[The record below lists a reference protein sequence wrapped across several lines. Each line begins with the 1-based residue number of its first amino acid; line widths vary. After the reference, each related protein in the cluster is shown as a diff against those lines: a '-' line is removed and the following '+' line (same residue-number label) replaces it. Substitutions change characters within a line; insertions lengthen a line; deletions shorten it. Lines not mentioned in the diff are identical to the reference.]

1 MRTAA
6 EALAEALLVNEVGL
20 AFCVAG
26 ESYIGLLDAL
36 RDRGDSCRIVTCRHE
51 AGAAIM
57 AEAYGKL
64 TGRPGLCL
72 VSRAPGLCQAS
83 LGLHVAYQDSTPLV
97 VVVGQVPRSF
107 QEREAQQEL
116 DYRRMLGQLAK
127 WVVQIDHPDRIPE
140 LVHRAF
146 ATAASGRPGPVAV
159 VVPEDLFS
167 CTTTATSLGSGRT
180 TRPSPGEDQL
190 DELGELIFGAERP
203 LMLVGGSGWTDEACA
218 AIVSFAGEHNL
229 PTCTGY
235 RRADLFDNTHSCYV
249 GELGVGPRR
258 DLVDRVREADLVLA
272 VGTRLSESTTRDYS
286 LFDHREQKQAL
297 VHVHP
302 SAEELGSVFRPTVA
316 IQAGVSEFALAV
328 ASRRFGSP
336 DRRTTWT
343 NALRRDYLGDIAP
356 PAVDDTLDLARV
368 MVWLRERLPAD
379 AIVAVDVGAFASWPL
394 RFLQFRRPGRC
405 LGPAAGSMNYALP
418 AGVAACL
425 LHPDRMVVICIG
437 DGGLVMSASELATI
451 MRYGASPII
460 LLFNNDMYA
469 SVRIHQERRHPG
481 RVVATDLT
489 NPDFPTLAQAHEMR
503 SEFVTRTDEF
513 PAAFERAA
521 TAGRATIIELRTDPD
536 RVGARTVLSE
546 LREQAASSPYR
557 Q

>member
-1 MRTAA
+1 MRTAS
-6 EALAEALLVNEVGL
+6 EALVEALLVNDVEL

-36 RDRGDSCRIVTCRHE
+36 RDVGDSCRTITCRHE

-57 AEAYGKL
+57 AEGYGKL
-64 TGRPGLCL
+64 TGKPGVCL

-97 VVVGQVPRSF
+97 VVVGQVPRAF
-107 QEREAQQEL
+107 LEREAQQEL

-140 LVHRAF
+140 LIHRAF
-146 ATAASGRPGPVAV
+146 STAASGRPGPVVV

-167 CTTTATSLGSGRT
+167 CTTTAMNPGAGRA
-180 TRPSPGEDQL
+180 TRPSPGEDDL
-190 DELGELIFGAERP
+190 DELDALISGAARP
-203 LMLVGGSGWTDEACA
+203 LMLLGGSGWTDEACA
-218 AIVSFAGEHNL
+218 AIVSFASGNNL
-229 PTCTGY
+229 PACAGY
-235 RRADLFDNTHSCYV
+235 RRADLFDNTHPCYV

-272 VGTRLSESTTRDYS
+272 VGTRLSESTTQDYT
-286 LFDHREQKQAL
+286 LFDVPERERAL

-302 SAEELGSVFRPTVA
+302 SAEELGSVFRPTLA
-316 IQAGVSEFALAV
+316 IQAGVCEFARAV
-328 ASRRFGSP
+328 ASRRYGFS
-336 DRRTTWT
+336 DRWTTWT
-343 NALRRDYLGDIAP
+343 NALRRDYLGDIEP
-356 PAVDDTLDLARV
+356 PTVDDALDPARV

-425 LHPDRMVVICIG
+425 LHPDRMVVVCIG
-437 DGGLVMSASELATI
+437 DGGLVMSAPELATI
-451 MRYGASPII
+451 MRYELSPII
-460 LLFNNDMYA
+460 LLLNNDMYA

-481 RVVATDLT
+481 RTVATDLT
-489 NPDFPTLAQAHEMR
+489 NPDFATLARAHGMQ
-503 SEFVTRTDEF
+503 SETVVRTDEF

-521 TAGRATIIELRTDPD
+521 SADRATIIELRTDPD

-546 LREQAASSPYR
+546 LRARAALSSDR
-557 Q
+557 

>member
-6 EALAEALLVNEVGL
+6 EALVEALLANEVEL

-36 RDRGDSCRIVTCRHE
+36 RDAGESCRIITCRHE

-64 TGRPGLCL
+64 TGKPGLCL

-97 VVVGQVPRSF
+97 IVVGQVPRAF

-127 WVVQIDHPDRIPE
+127 WVVQVDHPDRIPE

-146 ATAASGRPGPVAV
+146 ATAASGRPGPVVV

-167 CTTTATSLGSGRT
+167 CTTTATSLGAGRA
-180 TRPSPGEDQL
+180 TRPSPGEDDL
-190 DELGELIFGAERP
+190 DALGALICGAERP
-203 LMLVGGSGWTDEACA
+203 LVLVGGSGWTDEACA
-218 AIVSFAGEHNL
+218 AIVSFAGEHGL
-229 PTCTGY
+229 PTCAGY
-235 RRADLFDNTHSCYV
+235 RRADLFDNTHPCYV

-258 DLVDRVREADLVLA
+258 DLVDRAREADLVLA
-272 VGTRLSESTTRDYS
+272 VGTRLSESTTQDYT
-286 LFDHREQKQAL
+286 LLDVQDQGQAL
-297 VHVHP
+297 VHIHP
-302 SAEELGSVFRPTVA
+302 SAEELGSVFPPTLA

-328 ASRRFGSP
+328 ASRRFGFP
-336 DRRTTWT
+336 DSRTAWT
-343 NALRRDYLGDIAP
+343 SALRRDYLGDIEP
-356 PAVDDTLDLARV
+356 PPVDEALDLGRV
-368 MVWLRERLPAD
+368 MVWLRERLPSD

-418 AGVAACL
+418 AGIAASL

-437 DGGLVMSASELATI
+437 DGGLVMSAPELATI
-451 MRYGASPII
+451 MRYELSPII

-469 SVRIHQERRHPG
+469 SVRVHQERRHPG
-481 RVVATDLT
+481 RAVATDLT
-489 NPDFPTLAQAHEMR
+489 NPDFAMLARAHEMR
-503 SEFVTRTDEF
+503 SETVIRTGEF

-521 TAGRATIIELRTDPD
+521 TGARATIIELRTDPD

-546 LREQAASSPYR
+546 LREQAASAPDR